1 MAQAGTFHSQQWFR
15 PPVTSGW
22 VGSPVTSGW
31 VGSQLVL
38 GL

>member
-1 MAQAGTFHSQQWFR
+1 MAQAGTFHSQ
-15 PPVTSGW
+15 PVTSGW

-31 VGSQLVL
+31 VGSHLVL